1 MAKIKLCGLMTAQ
14 DAEYCN
20 IVKPDLAGMV
30 FAPGRR
36 RTVSHEQAVTIRDA
50 LDASIP
56 AVGVFID
63 ARIAEIASL
72 AERGIIQFV
81 QLHGNEDNAYIYEL
95 RKNVDILIIQAFRVQ
110 STTEM
115 HSAERSDADIVLLDG
130 GAGEGK
136 EFNWKHLRY
145 FTRPFFL
152 AGGLNPIRV
161 KHAIALHEPY
171 GVDVS
176 SGIETDGKKDL
187 EKMQAFVDAVR
198 SAG

>member
-1 MAKIKLCGLMTAQ
+1 MAKIKLCGLMTEQ
-14 DAEYCN
+14 DAQYCN

-30 FAPGRR
+30 FAPNRR
-36 RTVSHEQAVTIRDA
+36 RTVTAEQAVKIRKA
-50 LDASIP
+50 LDDSIP
-56 AVGVFID
+56 MVGVFVN
-63 ARIAEIASL
+63 AQIAEITEL
-72 AERGIIQFV
+72 VERKIIQFV
-81 QLHGNEDNAYIYEL
+81 QLHGDEDNAYISDL
-95 RKNVDILIIQAFRVQ
+95 RKQIGVPIIQAFRVQ

-130 GAGEGK
+130 GAGDGK

-187 EKMQAFVDAVR
+187 EKMQAFVNAVR
-198 SAG
+198 NR

>member
-1 MAKIKLCGLMTAQ
+1 MSAQ

-30 FAPGRR
+30 FAPDRR
-36 RTVSHEQAVTIRDA
+36 RTVTHAQAKIIRDA
-50 LDASIP
+50 LDDSIP

-63 ARIAEIASL
+63 AEISEITELVRA
-72 AERGIIQFV
+72 GIIQFV
-81 QLHGNEDNAYIYEL
+81 QLHGSEQNEYIRAL
-95 RKNVDILIIQAFRVQ
+95 RKQIENTPIIQAFRVQ
-110 STTEM
+110 SETELLC
-115 HSAERSDADIVLLDG
+115 AERSDADIVLLDG

-171 GVDVS
+171 VS
-176 SGIETDGKKDL
+176 DL
-187 EKMQAFVDAVR
+187 VQCCVSTSQGTF
-198 SAG
+198 